1 MYYLVYGIAYGISLI
16 PFWILYGIAD
26 ILFVLTYYVFGY
38 RKKVVMDNLR
48 ASFPEKHDKDLRS
61 IARKFYRNFIDNW
74 LEAIKLLSVSHKEL
88 DKRFRCD
95 YSLTDRLAAEGRS
108 CTLLLGHVFNWEY
121 ANAHFS
127 GHSHAKFLVVYMPL
141 GSKAMDR
148 IFFKL
153 RERFGTTLL
162 PATHMS
168 RAMVPYRNTV
178 YVLTLVADQN
188 PGSPET
194 SYWCDFMGRPAPFVK
209 GPERSAR
216 MGNLAS
222 VFVSIKK
229 LRRGYY
235 EAKLSLGNDDPRVTP
250 EGEITQQFVQFLE
263 KEIREQPENWLW
275 SHRRWK
281 HDYKPEYEALRIDRK
296 A

>member
-1 MYYLVYGIAYGISLI
+1 
-16 PFWILYGIAD
+16 
-26 ILFVLTYYVFGY
+26 
-38 RKKVVMDNLR
+38 
-48 ASFPEKHDKDLRS
+48 
-61 IARKFYRNFIDNW
+61 
-74 LEAIKLLSVSHKEL
+74 
-88 DKRFRCD
+88 
-95 YSLTDRLAAEGRS
+95 
-108 CTLLLGHVFNWEY
+108 
-121 ANAHFS
+121 
-127 GHSHAKFLVVYMPL
+127 VYMPL
-141 GSKAMDR
+141 GSKAMDS
-148 IFFKL
+148 IFRKL

-168 RAMVPYRNTV
+168 RSMVPYRNVV

-229 LRRGYY
+229 TRRGHY
-235 EAKLSLGNDDPRVTP
+235 EATLSLGNDKPLSTP
-250 EGEITQQFVQFLE
+250 DGEITYQFVQFLE
-263 KEIREQPENWLW
+263 NEIREQPENWLW

-281 HDYKPEYEALRIDRK
+281 HSYKPAYDSLRIDK
-296 A
+296 